1 MTRRAPS
8 CFVGGGAEISRC
20 GNPGGGRGRRTP
32 RGFVQVNI
40 ARGFNPQL
48 ALVEPV
54 LPLLNRSANSR
65 GETAID
71 EQIGVHKAK
80 VR

>member
-1 MTRRAPS
+1 
-8 CFVGGGAEISRC
+8 
-20 GNPGGGRGRRTP
+20 
-32 RGFVQVNI
+32 VNI